1 MSGNTRGISTAP
13 TAAHLCKLVGKSP
26 EETAKLIIE
35 FRSKSFS
42 VQTWPA
48 VSYLQRRL
56 GGTDAE
62 FLKSQA
68 SQDSR
73 TAVGNAALETLPLI
87 DQYMEQHPFKK
98 FHALSPTKLV
108 LTPTLQVPLKPL
120 GMVVNDEGAM
130 ILAGQVW
137 KNISL
142 NSHAFRLWATM
153 LKFGVLDN
161 DPDLDD
167 FHWLEM
173 SAPRK
178 GGERELNVRALDAV
192 GFYSHEEFSGYI
204 KNIDAAMAIV
214 DQAKKPARPRKS
226 DPKQGGFD
234 FGSDD

>member
-1 MSGNTRGISTAP
+1 MSVNTRGISTAP
-13 TAAHLCKLVGKSP
+13 TAAHLCKLVGKTP

-35 FRSKSFS
+35 FRSQTFT
-42 VQTWPA
+42 VQTWRA
-48 VSYLQRRL
+48 VDYLQRRL
-56 GGTDAE
+56 SGENAE
-62 FLKSQA
+62 FLISQA
-68 SQDSR
+68 NKDPR
-73 TAVGNAALETLPLI
+73 TAVGKAALETLPLI
-87 DQYMEQHPFKK
+87 NHYIEQHPYKK
-98 FHALSPTKLV
+98 FYALSPSKLV

-130 ILAGQVW
+130 ILSGQVW

-178 GGERELNVRALDAV
+178 GGQRELNVRTLDAV
-192 GFYSHEEFSGYI
+192 GFYSEEEFSGYI
-204 KNIDAAMAIV
+204 RNIDAAMAIV
-214 DQAKKPARPRKS
+214 DKAKKSKRQRKS
-226 DPKQGGFD
+226 DPKQGNF